1 MNNKLNNW
9 AVLTN
14 EEMILV
20 KGGNGGETE
29 VDEPRG

>member
-14 EEMILV
+14 EEMIMI
-20 KGGNGGETE
+20 KGGSEGE
-29 VDEPRG
+29 VDDPKG